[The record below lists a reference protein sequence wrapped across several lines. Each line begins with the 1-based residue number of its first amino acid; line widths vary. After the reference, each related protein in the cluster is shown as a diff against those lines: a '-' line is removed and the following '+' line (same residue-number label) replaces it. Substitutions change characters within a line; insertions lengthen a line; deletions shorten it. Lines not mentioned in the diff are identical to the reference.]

1 VREDVQMR
9 AVRLHDHG
17 LSVDE
22 IDVPRPG
29 AGEALVRVHAAGIT
43 RDELSWRIDRLPA
56 IPSYE
61 LSGVV
66 AELGHGTDD
75 IAAGD
80 EVFAL
85 MPFDRDG
92 AAADYVVVPAAELAP
107 KPQRLSHAESAA
119 LTLAGL
125 SAWQGLFDHGALR
138 DGERVR
144 VLGTKGGV
152 GHLAVQLAGDALV
165 GRDQP
170 CDLVFDT
177 AGGDALAAA
186 IGSAPRIVSV
196 AEEADH
202 VTYFIVEH
210 NRGQLIELGR
220 RADAGELNTTIDS
233 TFSLEDAPAA
243 FARVAERNKNGKVV
257 LVTAA

>member
-1 VREDVQMR
+1 MRHDVQMR

-22 IDVPRPG
+22 IERPEP
-29 AGEALVRVHAAGIT
+29 APGEALVRVHAAAIT
-43 RDELSWRIDRLPA
+43 RDELTWRPVLPVT
-56 IPSYE
+56 PSFE

-66 AELGHGTDD
+66 AALGRGADEL
-75 IAAGD
+75 AVGD

-92 AAADYVVVPAAELAP
+92 AAADYTVLPAADLAP
-107 KPQRLSHAESAA
+107 KPHRLSHAESAA

-125 SAWQGLFDHGALR
+125 SAWQGLFERGRLR

-152 GHLAVQLAGDALV
+152 GHLAVQLAGDALA
-165 GRDQP
+165 RDGDP
-170 CDLVFDT
+170 CDLIFDT
-177 AGGDALAAA
+177 AGGETLARA
-186 IGSAPRIVSV
+186 IGSAPRLVSV
-196 AEEADH
+196 AEEREH
-202 VTYFIVEH
+202 VTYFIVEP
-210 NRGQLIELGR
+210 NREQLIELAR
-220 RADAGELNTTIDS
+220 RADAGQLEVGIDS
-233 TFSLEDAPAA
+233 TFPLEDAATA

-257 LVTAA
+257 LVTDA

>member
-1 VREDVQMR
+1 VR

-17 LSVDE
+17 LSLDE
-22 IDVPRPG
+22 IDVPQPG
-29 AGEALVRVHAAGIT
+29 AGEALVRVHAAAIT
-43 RDELSWRIDRLPA
+43 RDELTWRIDSIPA

-66 AELGHGTDD
+66 AELGHGVDD
-75 IAAGD
+75 VAVGD

-92 AAADYVVVPAAELAP
+92 AAADYVVVPTDLLAP

-125 SAWQGLFDHGALR
+125 SAWQGLFVHGALR
-138 DGERVR
+138 EGEHVR
-144 VLGTKGGV
+144 VLGTRGGV
-152 GHLAVQLAGDALV
+152 GHLAVQLAGNALV
-165 GRDQP
+165 GTDQP

-196 AEEADH
+196 AHEADH

-210 NRGQLIELGR
+210 NRAQLIELGQ
-220 RADAGELNTTIDS
+220 RADAGELNITLDS
-233 TFSLEDAPAA
+233 TFALEDAAAA
-243 FARVAERNKNGKVV
+243 FARVAARNKNGKVV
-257 LVTAA
+257 LLTVA